1 MKKKEPSLDDAFNAI
16 VEGLKILTKVAVA
29 PLSNVIEGGNRDKPK
44 KEKKKP
50 KKKKLWCGNHGRWN

>member
-1 MKKKEPSLDDAFNAI
+1 MSKKEPSLEDAFDAI

-50 KKKKLWCGNHGRWN
+50 KKEKKN

>member
-1 MKKKEPSLDDAFNAI
+1 MSKKEPSLDEAFNAI

-29 PLSNVIEGGNRDKPK
+29 PLSDVIEGGNRDKPK

-50 KKKKLWCGNHGRWN
+50 KKKVNKVGYFGH

>member
-1 MKKKEPSLDDAFNAI
+1 MKKKEPSLDEAFNAI

-29 PLSNVIEGGNRDKPK
+29 PLEGGNRDKPK

-50 KKKKLWCGNHGRWN
+50 KKKKN